1 MDLLQKRLPRQ
12 ISYVLGEE
20 ESGEGGGEGG
30 GKTNRKK
37 WKTQKYK
44 HPKNRKHKKTGKPTE
59 EEEEEE
65 EDCSSTACN
74 KRKLALPWWC
84 LHVWYAIHQMC
95 IKIWCWS
102 FYTLTLLLSFLWH
115 LRFFFFWGSCIRNK
129 MKNKKI
135 RQREIC
141 WKMVAASSSSS
152 SSSCIQFQLGVQIIF
167 ITFFTKHC
175 WHSLFAMG
183 GFLMTWACLQK
194 RTKTLFGAVVVV
206 LVMMSLGFPMMVVV
220 QRIYMQ
226 VVRTGWLPEK
236 NGNKRIANSIY
247 YAGGYGLNA

>member
-1 MDLLQKRLPRQ
+1 
-12 ISYVLGEE
+12 
-20 ESGEGGGEGG
+20 
-30 GKTNRKK
+30 
-37 WKTQKYK
+37 
-44 HPKNRKHKKTGKPTE
+44 
-59 EEEEEE
+59 
-65 EDCSSTACN
+65 
-74 KRKLALPWWC
+74 
-84 LHVWYAIHQMC
+84 MC

-206 LVMMSLGFPMMVVV
+206 VVMMGLGFPMMVVV
-220 QRIYMQ
+220 QRTYMQ

-236 NGNKRIANSIY
+236 NGNKRVVNSIMQVGMDSMLEKSGEEEEELRIILCWVVWTKESIDAWEEWEDENWSPSSSASIWLSIFDRLHY
-247 YAGGYGLNA
+247 NNLMSCNKDA